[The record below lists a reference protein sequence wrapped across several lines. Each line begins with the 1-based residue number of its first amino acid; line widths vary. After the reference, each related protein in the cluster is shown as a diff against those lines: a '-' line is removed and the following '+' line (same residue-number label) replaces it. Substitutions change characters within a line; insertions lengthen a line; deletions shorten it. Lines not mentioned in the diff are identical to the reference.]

1 MATKPDGTKRGAPRR
16 WLSLELCVAL
26 TLAGCAE
33 FASVSAPPPVRG
45 RPTRTEPAGAGT
57 RPSRAPS
64 GRPAVVLDKV
74 SGAPGQTVSFSA
86 TLRTGGATVAGAQND
101 IQFDPANTPLASK
114 SAGKPQCAVNP
125 AIGKN
130 ATAFSLRPNEC
141 SGRACTGMRALVL
154 SITDTRPIADG
165 SVLYTCTVRI
175 PSAAQP
181 GTYPLAI
188 SAVAMSTPD
197 GQEVPRATGIAG
209 AITVTAKR

>member
-1 MATKPDGTKRGAPRR
+1 MRTKPVGTKRGAPRR
-16 WLSLELCVAL
+16 WHGLELCVAL
-26 TLAGCAE
+26 SLAGCAE
-33 FASVSAPPPVRG
+33 LASLSDPPPVRG
-45 RPTRTEPAGAGT
+45 RPVRTQPASAGT
-57 RPSRAPS
+57 RPGRVAS

-125 AIGKN
+125 TIGKN
-130 ATAFSLRPNEC
+130 ATAFTLLPNKC
-141 SGRACTGMRALVL
+141 NGRTCTGMRALVL
-154 SITDTRPIADG
+154 SLTDTRPIADG

-175 PSAAQP
+175 PSTAQP
-181 GTYPLAI
+181 GIYPLAI

-197 GQEVPRATGIAG
+197 GQEVPRASGVAG

>member
-1 MATKPDGTKRGAPRR
+1 MATKPVGTKRGAPRR
-16 WLSLELCVAL
+16 WYNVELCVAL

-33 FASVSAPPPVRG
+33 LASLSAPPPVRE
-45 RPTRTEPAGAGT
+45 RPTRTQPAGAGT
-57 RPSRAPS
+57 RPSRSA
-64 GRPAVVLDKV
+64 GHPAVVLDKV
-74 SGAPGQTVSFSA
+74 SGAPGQAVSFSA

-101 IQFDPANTPLASK
+101 IQFDPVNTPLASK

-130 ATAFSLRPNEC
+130 ATAFTLRPNKC

-154 SITDTRPIADG
+154 SVTDTWPIADG

-175 PSAAQP
+175 PSTAQP

-197 GQEVPRATGIAG
+197 GQEVPRATGVAG
-209 AITVTAKR
+209 AITVTGKP